1 MKFQGQCG
9 EIEITEKALKKLVY
23 YSLAE
28 LSETMALS
36 AKGWFQK
43 MLSNFLSE
51 ESNVKISE
59 GEALQIDLYVT
70 VDYGVSIP
78 SLYNSILE
86 KIKETF
92 RTHLGL
98 ERLDL
103 NLHVMD
109 VKEQKAAE

>member
-23 YSLAE
+23 YSLSE

-36 AKGWFQK
+36 AKGWLQR

-51 ESNVKISE
+51 ESNVKITE
-59 GEALQIDLYVT
+59 GETLQIDLYVT
-70 VDYGVSIP
+70 VDYGISIP

-86 KIKETF
+86 KVKETF
-92 RTHLGL
+92 KSHLGI
-98 ERLDL
+98 EKVDL

-109 VKEQKAAE
+109 VKEQKATE